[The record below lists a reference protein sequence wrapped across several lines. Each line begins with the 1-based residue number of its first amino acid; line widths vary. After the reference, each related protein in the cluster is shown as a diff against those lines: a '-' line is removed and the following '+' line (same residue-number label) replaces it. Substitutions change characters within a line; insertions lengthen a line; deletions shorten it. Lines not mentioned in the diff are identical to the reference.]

1 MPRKRKYPKSARTK
15 HAENQFFQ
23 KKIKDNTDEAPVYES
38 DSVSSSLG
46 DVSNNAFFDD
56 SNNIAVNESSSA
68 SGGNGEICNFNKKVK
83 LTKKQRIN
91 EKILQK

>member
-15 HAENQFFQ
+15 HVENQLFQ
-23 KKIKDNTDEAPVYES
+23 KNIKDNTDEAPVYES

-68 SGGNGEICNFNKKVK
+68 SCGNGEISNFNKKSK
-83 LTKKQRIN
+83 THEKAKN